1 MSRRKRTVADLL
13 KRHRK
18 AERKRA
24 KKFTRAYK
32 AALVEGTILRQA
44 EPADVFFP
52 WMGAKR

>member
-1 MSRRKRTVADLL
+1 MSRRKHSVADLL